1 MQKALTDLGA
11 GWAGP
16 SLGMRGMRSSSS
28 GTFAFVKSP
37 LSDQLPSIGWQDNTF
52 GIGYLDAGHGHDFGL
67 SEVALT
73 NAAGNTRTS
82 LESIRL
88 GGVADAGTAGANN
101 NVFPADPAADF
112 SGHLAMLAF
121 FSSCFKGL

>member
-1 MQKALTDLGA
+1 MPLLSSKALERSA
-11 GWAGP
+11 
-16 SLGMRGMRSSSS
+16 SQRSS
-28 GTFAFVKSP
+28 
-37 LSDQLPSIGWQDNTF
+37 LEHCWQDNTF

-112 SGHLAMLAF
+112 SGSLALRLLF
-121 FSSCFKGL
+121 